1 MNEILRKG
9 REYLLLMVQ
18 VRYGIDRTRKIG
30 SGDGFVANREAQI
43 ALDGEEERLVGSRLR
58 FGCGDRQIDAD
69 IDRRERCGDHKNN
82 EQHQHDVDEWRDID
96 FMEF

>member
-30 SGDGFVANREAQI
+30 SGDGFVAKREAQI
-43 ALDGEEERLVGSRLR
+43 ALDGEEERLIGSRLQ
-58 FGCGDRQIDAD
+58 FGG
-69 IDRRERCGDHKNN
+69 G
-82 EQHQHDVDEWRDID
+82 
-96 FMEF
+96 